1 MKLASKLLD
10 AFRALL
16 PSFNLP
22 GKRSLIRLSGRPPNY
37 ETPPSLLGSPIT
49 RNESFFV
56 RYHLPIVPKVNANG
70 WRLKIGGDG
79 AKVAASLSLEELK
92 GLPATEI
99 TAVCE
104 CSGNQR
110 HYYTPLAPG
119 VQWGHGA
126 VGCARWKGAR
136 LKDVL
141 KKAGLGKE
149 TIEIAFEGGD
159 EDPSGGKPSYIKSIP
174 LVKALEETTL
184 IAYEMNGEPLPHWN
198 GFPARIVIPG
208 WTATY
213 WVKQLRSITA
223 MTKPC
228 ENFWMKD
235 DYRVPLG
242 RFSGETFD
250 SQKGETD
257 TAITSLLINSLVTS
271 HEDNS
276 KVRAGRPFTL
286 SGIAWDCGHG
296 IDRVEI
302 SRDGGKSWIPAK
314 LGEDFGRYSF
324 RPFSFTSGVLSA
336 GNHSFLIRA
345 TNKQG
350 ESQPIT
356 PILNPGGYHY
366 NAIQS
371 LIFTAV

>member
-174 LVKALEETTL
+174 LVKALEETK
-184 IAYEMNGEPLPHWN
+184 I
-198 GFPARIVIPG
+198 
-208 WTATY
+208 
-213 WVKQLRSITA
+213 
-223 MTKPC
+223 
-228 ENFWMKD
+228 
-235 DYRVPLG
+235 G
-242 RFSGETFD
+242 RAS
-250 SQKGETD
+250 
-257 TAITSLLINSLVTS
+257 
-271 HEDNS
+271 
-276 KVRAGRPFTL
+276 
-286 SGIAWDCGHG
+286 
-296 IDRVEI
+296 
-302 SRDGGKSWIPAK
+302 
-314 LGEDFGRYSF
+314 
-324 RPFSFTSGVLSA
+324 
-336 GNHSFLIRA
+336 
-345 TNKQG
+345 
-350 ESQPIT
+350 
-356 PILNPGGYHY
+356 
-366 NAIQS
+366 
-371 LIFTAV
+371 